1 MEDRSA
7 TPLQSTSSDVKS
19 PTQRPLY
26 SSKLGDQRKEATPSG
41 QTARQSAPVTKA
53 WTPSSRN
60 PLTGRSQNPQSGF
73 NSQNK
78 QSVTNSL
85 REGQRVR
92 ITISSGA
99 EFEGTYSN
107 GPDSSNFRLTNVQ
120 QKKLPNSAEL
130 ANGARREQ
138 TQMMVQK
145 KDVMEARVVPG
156 NAGKNDGK
164 GANGN
169 GGSTQCQQRW
179 SSNLT
184 SFAGNRSGFKTD
196 SSISNSRL
204 GAGRALQ
211 PWTPPPD
218 TTTDFS
224 LESSKDDARGWDQ
237 FATHERMFGKKSDYD
252 ERIYTTEIDKSHP
265 HYEQRIAQAD
275 KIARLIE
282 GEAPKFAHVAEERI
296 MDFAGGDGRDE
307 EEKYSGVARQDY
319 PPLNPSRENKYTP
332 PARRAPTGQSTVKGA
347 PVDPAI
353 ISSQLKG
360 APASAQQPAPKVE
373 DVKAPAV
380 TPTPAQPATEK
391 TLEPKADN
399 KTPDAKAP
407 EAKPGVSAASS
418 KPETKETAA
427 PRPSAASTR
436 VAFPA
441 KIGGPI
447 TTTNVEREVL
457 NAFKAFSIKE
467 RKQVDAARHSK
478 ARVDKEVKLT
488 ELKKFSKDFKLS
500 TPVPKDL
507 IPIIAKD
514 PAKQQEIQEK
524 ALQNAADIAKKRQ
537 AEAALKEKESA
548 AAKAS
553 QTKATAEQSN
563 ASTPAATTDSR
574 ASSRP
579 TAPQHSN
586 SSGAPG
592 RHNGPRASYHNN
604 NGAQPPYGGQ
614 YNRNGR
620 GAQLPPGAQA
630 TGQLAQRLRNV
641 EQQKMQH
648 PHMAQHP
655 QPDMRLPPTGPAN
668 NADPAYGRRISGV
681 PPNYLGPKL
690 NPNSHEF
697 RPNAFAQPFNPM
709 NPINPITVIPSQ
721 ASSPRSS
728 VNNIMEVPI
737 MPPPAKGQ
745 LVRRKTKAIDI
756 KKCFVLANMETIQP
770 ASNPKKTWDDND
782 GFRPAFDHPPTWRA
796 VDPEKEEPKDST
808 MSMTYNEYFEKV
820 PRSGAA
826 IATPNPTHAMPQIP
840 HQHQLPPYLQHGG
853 QGMAHRQSPHMPPM
867 QMQGG
872 QHGHGPHG
880 PYNPEDHRMMH
891 SNSAQSFASPRMGQ
905 VPMAYPPAVNAPGQM
920 PYGQPVMPPYM
931 NPGAPQMGQF
941 RSFSNNP
948 QFMPQQPHHMGAPI
962 MGQPPFIPPNGMAVS
977 GPMYPVSG
985 PPFNMPPGA
994 VPPQPMVGSNGFPS
1008 PGRSAAAPMMAHQGS
1023 HQGQPAVYGMSPAM
1037 TYQQPAYNPQ
1047 QGQGKF
1053 SGQRPPQ

>member
-1 MEDRSA
+1 MEDRST
-7 TPLQSTSSDVKS
+7 TPLQPTSSDVKS

-41 QTARQSAPVTKA
+41 QTARQQPPVTKA

-60 PLTGRSQNPQSGF
+60 PLTGRSQTPQTNF

-107 GPDSSNFRLTNVQ
+107 GPDSSSFRLTNVL

-130 ANGARREQ
+130 ANGASRREQ
-138 TQMMVQK
+138 AQMMVQK
-145 KDVMEARVVPG
+145 KDVMDARVVPG

-169 GGSTQCQQRW
+169 
-179 SSNLT
+179 
-184 SFAGNRSGFKTD
+184 RSGFKTD

-204 GAGRALQ
+204 GTGRALQ

-224 LESSKDDARGWDQ
+224 LESSKDDVRGWDQ

-252 ERIYTTEIDKSHP
+252 ERMYTTEIDKSHP
-265 HYEQRIAQAD
+265 HYEQRIAQAE
-275 KIARLIE
+275 KIARQIE

-296 MDFAGGDGRDE
+296 MDFVGGDGRDE
-307 EEKYSGVARQDY
+307 EENGVARQEF
-319 PPLNPSRENKYTP
+319 PPLTTSRENKYTP

-360 APASAQQPAPKVE
+360 SPASNQPTPKVE
-373 DVKAPAV
+373 DVKVAAA
-380 TPTPAQPATEK
+380 TPTPAQPAVEK
-391 TLEPKADN
+391 VAGLKVDS
-399 KTPDAKAP
+399 KTPGVKAP
-407 EAKPGVSAASS
+407 EAKPDVSAAAP
-418 KPETKETAA
+418 KPETKEAAA
-427 PRPSAASTR
+427 PRPLAAPAR
-436 VAFPA
+436 VAFQG
-441 KIGGPI
+441 KTGGPSAAN
-447 TTTNVEREVL
+447 NVEREVL
-457 NAFKAFSIKE
+457 NAFKQFSIKE
-467 RKQVDAARHSK
+467 RKQADAARHSK

-524 ALQNAADIAKKRQ
+524 ALQNAADLAKRKQ

-553 QTKATAEQSN
+553 QAKAAAEQSSN

-592 RHNGPRASYHNN
+592 RHAGGRASYHNN
-604 NGAQPPYGGQ
+604 NGAQPPYGQ
-614 YNRNGR
+614 YNRGGR

-648 PHMAQHP
+648 PHMVQHP

-681 PPNYLGPKL
+681 PQSYLGPKL

-709 NPINPITVIPSQ
+709 NPINPISSVIPSQ

-728 VNNIMEVPI
+728 VNNIMEVPM

-756 KKCFVLANMETIQP
+756 KKCFVLSNMETIQP
-770 ASNPKKTWDDND
+770 PSNPKKTWDDND

-820 PRSGAA
+820 PRASAA

-853 QGMAHRQSPHMPPM
+853 QGMAPRQSPHMPPM
-867 QMQGG
+867 QMQAG

-880 PYNPEDHRMMH
+880 PYNPEDQHRMMH

-905 VPMAYPPAVNAPGQM
+905 VPMAYPPSVNAPGQM
-920 PYGQPVMPPYM
+920 PYGQHVMPPYM

-941 RSFSNNP
+941 RSYSNNP
-948 QFMPQQPHHMGAPI
+948 QFMSQQPHHMGAPI
-962 MGQPPFIPPNGMAVS
+962 MGQPPFIPPNGMAVT

-985 PPFNMPPGA
+985 PPYMPPGA

-1023 HQGQPAVYGMSPAM
+1023 HQGQPPVYGMSPAM
-1037 TYQQPAYNPQ
+1037 TYQQPAYTPQ

>member
-1 MEDRSA
+1 MEDRSS

-41 QTARQSAPVTKA
+41 QTARQPAPVNKA
-53 WTPSSRN
+53 WTPASRN
-60 PLTGRSQNPQSGF
+60 PVTGRSQTPQTSF
-73 NSQNK
+73 SSQNK
-78 QSVTNSL
+78 QAVTNSL
-85 REGQRVR
+85 REGQR
-92 ITISSGA
+92 
-99 EFEGTYSN
+99 
-107 GPDSSNFRLTNVQ
+107 
-120 QKKLPNSAEL
+120 KKLPTSSDL
-130 ANGARREQ
+130 ANGARRDQ
-138 TQMMVQK
+138 TQTMAQK
-145 KDVMEARVVPG
+145 KDGMDARVVPG

-169 GGSTQCQQRW
+169 
-179 SSNLT
+179 
-184 SFAGNRSGFKTD
+184 RSGFKTD
-196 SSISNSRL
+196 ASISNSRL
-204 GAGRALQ
+204 GAGRTLQ
-211 PWTPPPD
+211 AWVPPPD

-224 LESSKDDARGWDQ
+224 LEASKDDVRGWDQ

-265 HYEQRIAQAD
+265 NYEQRIAQAE
-275 KIARLIE
+275 KIARQIE

-296 MDFAGGDGRDE
+296 MDFVGGGDGRDE
-307 EEKYSGVARQDY
+307 EEKYSGVARQDF
-319 PPLNPSRENKYTP
+319 PPLSTNRENKYTP

-360 APASAQQPAPKVE
+360 APASTQPTPKVE
-373 DVKAPAV
+373 DVKSPAATPAPVQPAV
-380 TPTPAQPATEK
+380 EK
-391 TLEPKADN
+391 AAEPKVDN
-399 KTPDAKAP
+399 KASNGKAP
-407 EAKPGVSAASS
+407 ETKPDASAA
-418 KPETKETAA
+418 PPRPDTKETVSS
-427 PRPSAASTR
+427 RSSAASTR
-436 VAFPA
+436 VAFPGRA
-441 KIGGPI
+441 GGPSAAN
-447 TTTNVEREVL
+447 NVEREVL
-457 NAFKAFSIKE
+457 NAFKQFSIKE
-467 RKQVDAARHSK
+467 KKQVDAARHSK

-488 ELKKFSKDFKLS
+488 ELKKFSKEFKLF
-500 TPVPKDL
+500 TPVPQDL

-514 PAKQQEIQEK
+514 PVKQQEIQEK
-524 ALQNAADIAKKRQ
+524 AIQNAAEMTAKKRQ
-537 AEAALKEKESA
+537 EAAAKEKESA
-548 AAKAS
+548 AAKVN
-553 QTKATAEQSN
+553 QTKTAAEQSN

-574 ASSRP
+574 ANSRP

-586 SSGAPG
+586 SSGPPG
-592 RHNGPRASYHNN
+592 RHPGGRASYHNN
-604 NGAQPPYGGQ
+604 NGTQPPYGQ

-620 GAQLPPGAQA
+620 GSQLPPGAQA

-648 PHMAQHP
+648 PHMGQHP

-668 NADPAYGRRISGV
+668 NADPNYGRRISGV
-681 PPNYLGPKL
+681 PPTYLGPKL
-690 NPNSHEF
+690 NPNTQEF

-709 NPINPITVIPSQ
+709 NPINPMNAVIPSQ
-721 ASSPRSS
+721 ASSPRAS
-728 VNNIMEVPI
+728 VNMMEVPI
-737 MPPPAKGQ
+737 MAPPAPAKGQ

-756 KKCFVLANMETIQP
+756 KKCLVLSNMETIQP
-770 ASNPKKTWDDND
+770 PTNPKRTWEEND

-820 PRSGAA
+820 PRAGAA
-826 IATPNPTHAMPQIP
+826 VATPNPTHAMPQIP
-840 HQHQLPPYLQHGG
+840 HQHQLPPYLQHGA
-853 QGMAHRQSPHMPPM
+853 QGMAPRQSPHMPPM
-867 QMQGG
+867 QMQPG

-905 VPMAYPPAVNAPGQM
+905 VPMAYPPSVNGPGQM
-920 PYGQPVMPPYM
+920 PYGQPVMPQYM

-948 QFMPQQPHHMGAPI
+948 QFMPQQPHHMGAPM
-962 MGQPPFIPPNGMAVS
+962 MGQPQFIPPNGMAVP

-985 PPFNMPPGA
+985 PPFMPPGA

-1037 TYQQPAYNPQ
+1037 TYQQPAYTPQ

>member
-1 MEDRSA
+1 MEDRSS
-7 TPLQSTSSDVKS
+7 TPSQSTSADVKS

-26 SSKLGDQRKEATPSG
+26 SSKLGDQRKEVTPSG
-41 QTARQSAPVTKA
+41 QTARQTPPVTKA
-53 WTPSSRN
+53 WTPASRN
-60 PLTGRSQNPQSGF
+60 PVTGRSQPPQAGF
-73 NSQNK
+73 NSQNR

-92 ITISSGA
+92 VRYSPGA
-99 EFEGTYSN
+99 EFSGTCSN
-107 GPDSSNFRLTNVQ
+107 DFDSGSFRLTNVL
-120 QKKLPNSAEL
+120 QKKLPNSADL
-130 ANGARREQ
+130 ANGARRDQ
-138 TQMMVQK
+138 TQMMAQK
-145 KDVMEARVVPG
+145 KDVMDARVVPG

-169 GGSTQCQQRW
+169 
-179 SSNLT
+179 
-184 SFAGNRSGFKTD
+184 RSGFKTD
-196 SSISNSRL
+196 ASISNSRL

-218 TTTDFS
+218 TTTDLS
-224 LESSKDDARGWDQ
+224 LESSKEDVRGWDQ
-237 FATHERMFGKKSDYD
+237 FATHERMFGNKSTYD
-252 ERIYTTEIDKSHP
+252 ERIYTTEIDRSHP
-265 HYEQRIAQAD
+265 NYEQRIAQAD
-275 KIARLIE
+275 KIARQIE

-296 MDFAGGDGRDE
+296 MDFGGGGDGRDE
-307 EEKYSGVARQDY
+307 EENGVARQDF
-319 PPLNPSRENKYTP
+319 PPLSSNRENKYTP

-360 APASAQQPAPKVE
+360 APASTQPTPKVE
-373 DVKAPAV
+373 DVKSPAA
-380 TPTPAQPATEK
+380 TPTPAQPAVDK
-391 TLEPKADN
+391 AAEPKAES
-399 KTPDAKAP
+399 KASEKAP
-407 EAKPGVSAASS
+407 ETKPDVSAAPA
-418 KPETKETAA
+418 KADPKETVAA
-427 PRPSAASTR
+427 RSSTATARVGFPGASRAGGPSAAN
-436 VAFPA
+436 
-441 KIGGPI
+441 
-447 TTTNVEREVL
+447 NVEREVL
-457 NAFKAFSIKE
+457 NAFKQFSIKE
-467 RKQVDAARHSK
+467 RKQADAARHSK

-514 PAKQQEIQEK
+514 PVKQQEIQEK
-524 ALQNAADIAKKRQ
+524 AIQNAAEIARKKQ
-537 AEAALKEKESA
+537 EAAAKEKESA
-548 AAKAS
+548 AAKVNQAK
-553 QTKATAEQSN
+553 TPAEQSN

-592 RHNGPRASYHNN
+592 RHPGGRASYHNS
-604 NGAQPPYGGQ
+604 NGIQPPYGQ

-668 NADPAYGRRISGV
+668 NADPNYGRRISGV
-681 PPNYLGPKL
+681 PPTYLGPKL
-690 NPNSHEF
+690 NPNTQEF

-709 NPINPITVIPSQ
+709 NPINPINAVIPSQ
-721 ASSPRSS
+721 ASSPRAS
-728 VNNIMEVPI
+728 VNMMEVPI
-737 MPPPAKGQ
+737 MAPPAPAKGQ

-756 KKCFVLANMETIQP
+756 KKCLVLSNMETIQP
-770 ASNPKKTWDDND
+770 PTNPKKTWEEND

-820 PRSGAA
+820 PRAGATV
-826 IATPNPTHAMPQIP
+826 ATPNPTHAMPQIP

-853 QGMAHRQSPHMPPM
+853 QGMAPRQSPHMPPM
-867 QMQGG
+867 QMQAG
-872 QHGHGPHG
+872 QHGHGTHG
-880 PYNPEDHRMMH
+880 PYNPDDHRMMH

-905 VPMAYPPAVNAPGQM
+905 VPMAYPPSVNAPGQM
-920 PYGQPVMPPYM
+920 PYGQPVMPQYM

-948 QFMPQQPHHMGAPI
+948 QFMPQQPHHMGAPM
-962 MGQPPFIPPNGMAVS
+962 MGQPPFMPPNGMAVP

-985 PPFNMPPGA
+985 PPFMPPGA
-994 VPPQPMVGSNGFPS
+994 VAPQPMVGSNGFPS

-1037 TYQQPAYNPQ
+1037 TYQQPAYTPQ

>member
-1 MEDRSA
+1 MEDRST
-7 TPLQSTSSDVKS
+7 TPLQSTTSDVKS

-26 SSKLGDQRKEATPSG
+26 SSKLGDQRKEATTSG
-41 QTARQSAPVTKA
+41 QPARQQQQQQQQPPVTKA

-60 PLTGRSQNPQSGF
+60 PLTGRSQTPQTSF

-85 REGQRVR
+85 REGQR
-92 ITISSGA
+92 
-99 EFEGTYSN
+99 
-107 GPDSSNFRLTNVQ
+107 
-120 QKKLPNSAEL
+120 KKLPNSAEL
-130 ANGARREQ
+130 ANGARRDQ

-145 KDVMEARVVPG
+145 KDVMDARVVPG

-164 GANGN
+164 GAN
-169 GGSTQCQQRW
+169 
-179 SSNLT
+179 
-184 SFAGNRSGFKTD
+184 GNRSGFKTD

-224 LESSKDDARGWDQ
+224 LETSKDDVRGWDQ

-265 HYEQRIAQAD
+265 NYEQRIAQAD
-275 KIARLIE
+275 KIARQIE
-282 GEAPKFAHVAEERI
+282 GEVPKFAHVAEERI
-296 MDFAGGDGRDE
+296 MDFSGGDGRDE
-307 EEKYSGVARQDY
+307 EEKYSGVARQDF
-319 PPLNPSRENKYTP
+319 PLVNTSRENKYTP

-360 APASAQQPAPKVE
+360 APASAQPTPKAD
-373 DVKAPAV
+373 DVKVPAA
-380 TPTPAQPATEK
+380 TATPAQPAVEK
-391 TLEPKADN
+391 VAEPKVDN
-399 KTPDAKAP
+399 KASEVKAP
-407 EAKPGVSAASS
+407 EAKPEAAAVPP
-418 KPETKETAA
+418 KPETKEPVAS
-427 PRPSAASTR
+427 RPSAAPTR
-436 VAFPA
+436 VAFPG
-441 KIGGPI
+441 KTGGPSAAN
-447 TTTNVEREVL
+447 NVEREVL
-457 NAFKAFSIKE
+457 NAFKQFSIKE
-467 RKQVDAARHSK
+467 RKQADAARHSK

-514 PAKQQEIQEK
+514 PAKQQQIQEK

-548 AAKAS
+548 AAKAN
-553 QTKATAEQSN
+553 QVKAAAEQSN

-592 RHNGPRASYHNN
+592 RHSGGRASYHNN
-604 NGAQPPYGGQ
+604 NGTQPPYGQ

-668 NADPAYGRRISGV
+668 NVDPAYGRRISGV

-709 NPINPITVIPSQ
+709 NPINPINAVIPSQ

-737 MPPPAKGQ
+737 MTPPAKGQ

-756 KKCFVLANMETIQP
+756 KKCFVLSNMETIQP
-770 ASNPKKTWDDND
+770 PSNPKKTWDDND

-796 VDPEKEEPKDST
+796 VEPEKEEPKDST

-820 PRSGAA
+820 PRAGAA

-840 HQHQLPPYLQHGG
+840 HQHQLPPYLQHGA

-867 QMQGG
+867 QMQAG

-905 VPMAYPPAVNAPGQM
+905 VPMAYPPSVNAPGQM
-920 PYGQPVMPPYM
+920 PYGQPVMPQYM
-931 NPGAPQMGQF
+931 NHGAPQMGQF

-962 MGQPPFIPPNGMAVS
+962 MGQPPFIPPNGMAVP

-985 PPFNMPPGA
+985 PPFMPPGA

-1023 HQGQPAVYGMSPAM
+1023 HQGQPVVYGMSPAM
-1037 TYQQPAYNPQ
+1037 TYQQPAYTPQ